1 MKISKIEAIPF
12 NIPFKQDM
20 HFQFALRVSKFCN
33 HVLVKVHTDE
43 GITGIAEAPPR
54 PHIYGCTQRSICT
67 VIEEALAPSILGM
80 NPFDLEPI
88 HYRLEKVK
96 ENLTAKAAVDVAL
109 HDVIG
114 RATGQPV
121 YRLLGGWNEGP
132 VPVSWMMGIN
142 EPDKMAAEAGDLFA
156 RGIKAFKVKVGL
168 DLEKDLESFQKIRE
182 AVGDEAL
189 LYIDANQAYAPF
201 DAIDAIRAMEEYGL
215 AWAEEPV
222 SKSIGQLR
230 RKVADSISVPISGD
244 ESCFTP
250 AMVAHE
256 IREGVIGLVVMKIA
270 RSGYFQAKK
279 IVNLCEQAGLPCL
292 VGSQGDGA
300 LGTVAAVH
308 FAKAFRNIRYPI
320 ENTYFLRLEDD
331 LLKEPVA
338 LAGGLID
345 VAEKPGLGVEI
356 DEEKLERYRVRW

>member
-12 NIPFKQDM
+12 TIPFKQEM

-54 PHIYGCTQRSICT
+54 PHIYGCTQTSICA
-67 VIEEALAPSILGM
+67 VIEEALAPSLRGL
-80 NPFDLEPI
+80 NPFDLEQI

-96 ENLTAKAAVDVAL
+96 ENLTAKAAIDVAL
-109 HDVIG
+109 HDIIG
-114 RATGQPV
+114 KATGQPV
-121 YRLLGGWNEGP
+121 YRILGGWQEDP

-142 EPDKMAAEAGDLFA
+142 EPEKMAAEARELWMK
-156 RGIKAFKVKVGL
+156 GIKAFKVKVGL
-168 DLEKDLESFQKIRE
+168 NLQQDLESFRQIRE

-189 LYIDANQAYAPF
+189 LYIDANQAYLPF
-201 DAIDAIRAMEEYGL
+201 DAIEAIQAMEDYGL

-230 RKVADSISVPISGD
+230 RRVADSISVPISGD

-270 RSGYFQAKK
+270 RSGYFQARK
-279 IVNLCEQAGLPCL
+279 IMHLCEQAGIPCL
-292 VGSQGDGA
+292 VGSQGDSA
-300 LGTVAAVH
+300 LGTIAAVH
-308 FAKAFRNIRYPI
+308 FAKAFRNVRHPI
-320 ENTYFLRLEDD
+320 ENTYFLRMEDD

-338 LAGGLID
+338 LENGFID
-345 VAEKPGLGVEI
+345 VPERPGLGVEI
-356 DEEKLERYRVRW
+356 DEEKLERYRVRR